1 MVKEISKS
9 EAGSYLRIS
18 KEFLDSAIDNM
29 NKNRLNAGGFDAI
42 QSIINANDGL
52 TVRFLGQRA
61 SKDHKEANRLHVDV
75 IKIINDNTCRGILKN
90 SLEMR
95 ADAGYTGRDLGKG
108 DARTLVNNAIKFLG
122 WVKGYVK

>member
-1 MVKEISKS
+1 MAKEVSKS
-9 EAGSYLRIS
+9 EAGSHLRIAG
-18 KEFLDSAIDNM
+18 EFIDSAIDNI
-29 NKNRLNAGGFDAI
+29 NKNRFNAAGFYAI

-75 IKIINDNTCRGILKN
+75 IKIINDNACRGILKN

-95 ADAGYTGRDLGKG
+95 ADAGYTGRGLGKG
-108 DARTLVNNAIKFLG
+108 NARTLVKNAFKFLE
-122 WVKGYVK
+122 WVKRYVK